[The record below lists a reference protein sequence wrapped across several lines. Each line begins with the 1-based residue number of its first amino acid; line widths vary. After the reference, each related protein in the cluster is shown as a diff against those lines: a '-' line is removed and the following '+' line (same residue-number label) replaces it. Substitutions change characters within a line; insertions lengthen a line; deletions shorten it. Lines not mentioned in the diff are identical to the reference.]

1 VPMLDEVKSMQ
12 YVFLDPDEIL
22 KTPDFEF
29 VRTFLS
35 DTGRTQIGWHY
46 VIDLAWIYSQ
56 AKNWP
61 TNYRILDAGGGHGP
75 TQFLLAE
82 LGFNVSNLDLVLSEP
97 APRIEK
103 RYRVTFE
110 TAASYQ
116 DTNYVDHLT
125 GNTMKHR
132 MLKKLRSIAND
143 SSLYQYASAQKYRK
157 VHDRWRTNNGIVN
170 EVGSLAWMR
179 ANLCNIPEIASNTY
193 DAVVSLSALEHI
205 PVNLLPQ
212 AWAEITRI
220 CKPEVKV
227 AITTSATEQ
236 ESSWFHQPSQG
247 NCFSVSDLETIFGSR
262 QDVSSLSVNDMLEKY
277 RACTYLKD
285 NLADFYNESGENGM
299 PWGKWDPEYCPV
311 GLFQ

>member
-1 VPMLDEVKSMQ
+1 MLNEVKSMR
-12 YVFLDPDEIL
+12 YIFLDPDKIL
-22 KTPDFEF
+22 KTPDFDF
-29 VRTFLS
+29 VATFLR
-35 DTGRTQIGWHY
+35 DTGRTQVGWHY

-61 TNYRILDAGGGHGP
+61 TSYRILDTGGGRGP

-82 LGFNVSNLDLVLSEP
+82 LGFSVNNLDLVLSEP
-97 APRIEK
+97 APRIQK
-103 RYRVTFE
+103 RYRMTFE

-116 DTNYVDHLT
+116 DTTYVDHLT
-125 GNTMKHR
+125 RNSMKQR
-132 MLKKLRSIAND
+132 MLKKLRSVANN

-157 VHDRWRTNNGIVN
+157 VHDRWRTDNGIAS

-179 ANLCNIPEIASNTY
+179 ANLCNVPEIVSNTY

-205 PVNLLPQ
+205 PVDLLPQ

-220 CKPEVKV
+220 CKPDVKV

-236 ESSWFHQPSQG
+236 ETSWFHHPSQG
-247 NCFSVSDLETIFGSR
+247 NCFSESDLETIFDAR
-262 QDVSSLSVNDMLEKY
+262 PDVSNMSANDMLGKY
-277 RACTYLKD
+277 RSCTYLKD
-285 NLADFYNESGENGM
+285 SLADFYNESGENGM
-299 PWGKWDPEYCPV
+299 PWGKWDPVYFPV

>member
-1 VPMLDEVKSMQ
+1 MPLFNEVKSMR
-12 YVFLDPDEIL
+12 YIFLEPDNIL
-22 KTPDFEF
+22 KTPDFDF
-29 VRTFLS
+29 VATFLR
-35 DTGRTQIGWHY
+35 DTGRTRIGWHY

-56 AKNWP
+56 TKNWP
-61 TNYRILDAGGGHGP
+61 TSYRILDAGGGHGP

-82 LGFNVSNLDLVLSEP
+82 LGFNVSNLDLILSEP
-97 APRIEK
+97 AARIQK
-103 RYRVTFE
+103 RYRMTFE

-125 GNTMKHR
+125 SNTMKPR
-132 MLKKLRSIAND
+132 MLKKLRSIANN
-143 SSLYQYASAQKYRK
+143 SNLYQYASAQKYRK
-157 VHDRWRTNNGIVN
+157 VHDRWRVDNGTASK
-170 EVGSLAWMR
+170 VGSLAWMR
-179 ANLCNIPEIASNTY
+179 ANLCNVPEIGSNTY

-220 CKPEVKV
+220 CKPDMKV

-236 ESSWFHQPSQG
+236 ETSWFHHPSQG
-247 NCFSVSDLETIFGSR
+247 NCFSESDLDSIFGACPN
-262 QDVSSLSVNDMLEKY
+262 VSNLSANEMLGKY

-285 NLADFYNESGENGM
+285 NLADFYRESGENGM
-299 PWGKWDPEYCPV
+299 PWGKWEPVYFPV